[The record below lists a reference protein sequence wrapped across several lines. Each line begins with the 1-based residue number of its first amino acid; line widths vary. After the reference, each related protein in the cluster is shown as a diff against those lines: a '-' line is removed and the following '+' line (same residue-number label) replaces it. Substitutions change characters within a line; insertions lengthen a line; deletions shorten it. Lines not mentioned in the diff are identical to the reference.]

1 MAKVMDMKFGEGVVE
16 FFGEDLLDECTAH
29 EIVSENAIE
38 TVLLRMEELSD
49 RVDNTDF
56 DDGEFTNNEIRKMWS
71 QYKGGILV
79 LAQMGGNIIHRK
91 EEYDINKLS
100 YLILEMA
107 NDKYYRKI
115 SRFQKRIVFLYKN
128 LSLLSDAMNFKGIE

>member
-1 MAKVMDMKFGEGVVE
+1 MANLLDAKFGDGMVE

-29 EIVSENAIE
+29 ELVSVNAIE

-49 RVDNTDF
+49 RAYNTD
-56 DDGEFTNNEIRKMWS
+56 DDELTHDEIRKMWS
-71 QYKGGILV
+71 QYRGGIIL
-79 LAQMGGNIIHRK
+79 LAKMSGNVIANP

-107 NDKYYRKI
+107 NDEYYKKV
-115 SRFQKRIVFLYKN
+115 SRFKKRIVKLYKN
-128 LSLLSDAMNFKGIE
+128 LSLLDSVMDFKSIE